1 MGDTLDCSRFNK
13 LVNIDLTGS
22 TTNYVVFPE
31 TGTLQIVTIPAIK
44 TLKIY
49 NNPGLVELNIAN
61 LENLEEVYIDCSKCG
76 ELDVTDFCE
85 KLEECNKLKSV
96 ELRNAKNLNI
106 TVKSLQRLISCEH
119 CMITGTVNIVNS
131 KEDLT
136 PHDISFSLKQDLV
149 KLFGDIDSA
158 SNLTVFK
165 YKSSTIIN
173 VKTVSEVYV
182 FGTPGVYPGLFPL
195 TIDAGNDVLI
205 ENGALKIEYFMI
217 KKEGSFGTV
226 ASINKTTGAITLIQ
240 ESDTVTTEVYVEV
253 TTKTGVKKT
262 INNALVHFSWK
273 APSLGEFAYADGSFS
288 SAYDSNKT
296 VVGIVYA
303 CDPADEVSGTVH
315 ILGKEYF
322 GTPKY
327 LGYTSDGVANDA
339 NSVESANMYRVG
351 KYLTDKLGIIEN
363 TYSIVGAAQAPNYIK
378 DGDKN
383 SRVNI
388 TDYTDFTTNYFNGKA
403 DTAKYMVAASQ
414 VLQALLAK
422 DGSTLINYIE
432 QKEVELNGEKQTLYM
447 PKNKAAFE
455 YLIGTYLPSL
465 PSEDTFLTDTDIL
478 SCILYP
484 HFYSVYY
491 YEPTVK
497 TGETLDSQYAA
508 GNWYAPSAAELARI
522 VYYRGYSATGSN
534 FVRDE
539 ENTALEASISKEIA
553 NGKTP

>member
-22 TTNYVVFPE
+22 TTSYVVFPE

-85 KLEECNKLKSV
+85 KLEECLKLKSV

-106 TVKSLQRLISCEH
+106 TVKSLQKLISCEH

-136 PHDISFSLKQDLV
+136 LHDISFSLKQDLV
-149 KLFGDIDSA
+149 KLFGNIDSD

-182 FGTPGVYPGLFPL
+182 FGNPGVYSGLFPL
-195 TIDAGNDVLI
+195 TVDAGNDVLI

-296 VVGIVYA
+296 VVGLVYA
-303 CDPADEVSGTVH
+303 CDPTDEVSGTVH

-327 LGYTSDGVANDA
+327 LGYTSEGIANDA
-339 NSVESANMYRVG
+339 NSEENADMYRIG
-351 KYLTDKLGIIEN
+351 KYLNDKLGIIEN
-363 TYSIVGAAQAPNYIK
+363 THSIVGSAQAPSYIK
-378 DGDKN
+378 DNDDK
-383 SRVNI
+383 SRINVS
-388 TDYTDFTTNYFNGKA
+388 DYTDFTTSYFSGKS
-403 DTAKYMVAASQ
+403 DTAKYIIAVSKI
-414 VLQALLAK
+414 LQALLAR

-432 QKEVELNGEKQTLYM
+432 QKEVDLYGEK
-447 PKNKAAFE
+447 
-455 YLIGTYLPSL
+455 
-465 PSEDTFLTDTDIL
+465 
-478 SCILYP
+478 
-484 HFYSVYY
+484 
-491 YEPTVK
+491 
-497 TGETLDSQYAA
+497 
-508 GNWYAPSAAELARI
+508 
-522 VYYRGYSATGSN
+522 
-534 FVRDE
+534 
-539 ENTALEASISKEIA
+539 
-553 NGKTP
+553 